1 MNKQWKKFDHLTET
15 CYSDMASGVSDIN
28 NWNTCFTLLLEIIS
42 DGREANPDFAK
53 ELYLLDDETDYCHD
67 VQGWLEDYLDELDM
81 REMYPELESAC
92 RKLLTLFEWKEEYP
106 SEIRFLLASALGNQG
121 KPEEAL
127 KYCENWE
134 ADETGNPLAAAAL
147 IYAKIKMKD
156 LEGAEEVVK
165 RYIAEDTVCTEEN
178 DVIFTAALRL
188 YKENGNKEMEK
199 KMDDILEEY
208 DKKLGEYLT
217 GLGEE
222 DLEFID
228 DEMPFNCCAESE
240 YISIVI

>member
-53 ELYLLDDETDYCHD
+53 EL
-67 VQGWLEDYLDELDM
+67 
-81 REMYPELESAC
+81 ELESAC

-222 DLEFID
+222 ELEFMGG
-228 DEMPFNCCAESE
+228 EMPFN
-240 YISIVI
+240 

>member
-1 MNKQWKKFDHLTET
+1 MAMTATVTFRTTPEKKARIEEL
-15 CYSDMASGVSDIN
+15 
-28 NWNTCFTLLLEIIS
+28 
-42 DGREANPDFAK
+42 AK
-53 ELYLLDDETDYCHD
+53 RTKRSAGFYYNVL
-67 VQGWLEDYLDELDM
+67 LEDYLDELDM

-134 ADETGNPLAAAAL
+134 AEETGNPLAAAAL

-208 DKKLGEYLT
+208 DKKL
-217 GLGEE
+217 
-222 DLEFID
+222 
-228 DEMPFNCCAESE
+228 SE
-240 YISIVI
+240 QLH

>member
-15 CYSDMASGVSDIN
+15 CYSDMACGVTDIN

-42 DGREANPDFAK
+42 DGREANPDYAK
-53 ELYLLDDETDYCHD
+53 ELYLLDDETEYCHD

-81 REMYPELESAC
+81 REMYPELESVC
-92 RKLLTLFEWKEEYP
+92 RKLLKLFEWKEEYP

-121 KPEEAL
+121 KTEEAL

-147 IYAKIKMKD
+147 IYANIKMKD
-156 LEGAEEVVK
+156 LEGAEEIVK

-178 DVIFTAALRL
+178 DVIFIAALRL

-217 GLGEE
+217 GLEE
-222 DLEFID
+222 EELEFMG
-228 DEMPFNCCAESE
+228 DEMPFN
-240 YISIVI
+240 